1 MSSLKF
7 SNAGQGALSAG
18 CDGCGERASA
28 EGARLTQWTAL
39 AQWLGEQDKE
49 ARGRGGDAEL
59 EWLRRHLA

>member
-1 MSSLKF
+1 MSSLKR
-7 SNAGQGALSAG
+7 GQGALSVG
-18 CDGCGERASA
+18 RDGGGERANA

-59 EWLRRHLA
+59 EWLRRRLA